1 MCCFPEAFILE
12 QSGLNIKSGRPTSK
26 GYNIEADFELK
37 QMWNFKNQETN
48 DKRQRQM
55 MGDERV
61 QRLAD
66 EMQAT
71 NLFINNKFNIQRKPI
86 LFIKISVFNRN
97 LCISEDQPLHPMY
110 KCSFSL
116 DFALIKHFANYV
128 VCTEVH
134 NLSIFSRSNL
144 VTVRAFHQG

>member
-37 QMWNFKNQETN
+37 QMWILKNQKTN
-48 DKRQRQM
+48 DKRQRRHWQM

-66 EMQAT
+66 NMQAT
-71 NLFINNKFNIQRKPI
+71 NLCSSLINS
-86 LFIKISVFNRN
+86 ISKER
-97 LCISEDQPLHPMY
+97 QY
-110 KCSFSL
+110 CSS
-116 DFALIKHFANYV
+116 K
-128 VCTEVH
+128 
-134 NLSIFSRSNL
+134 
-144 VTVRAFHQG
+144 

>member
-66 EMQAT
+66 DMRAT
-71 NLFINNKFNIQRKPI
+71 NLCSSIINS
-86 LFIKISVFNRN
+86 ISKER
-97 LCISEDQPLHPMY
+97 QY
-110 KCSFSL
+110 CSS
-116 DFALIKHFANYV
+116 K
-128 VCTEVH
+128 
-134 NLSIFSRSNL
+134 
-144 VTVRAFHQG
+144 

>member
-37 QMWNFKNQETN
+37 QMWNFKNQKTN
-48 DKRQRQM
+48 DKRQRRHRQM

-66 EMQAT
+66 DMRAT
-71 NLFINNKFNIQRKPI
+71 NLCSSLINS
-86 LFIKISVFNRN
+86 ISKER
-97 LCISEDQPLHPMY
+97 QY
-110 KCSFSL
+110 CSS
-116 DFALIKHFANYV
+116 K
-128 VCTEVH
+128 
-134 NLSIFSRSNL
+134 
-144 VTVRAFHQG
+144 